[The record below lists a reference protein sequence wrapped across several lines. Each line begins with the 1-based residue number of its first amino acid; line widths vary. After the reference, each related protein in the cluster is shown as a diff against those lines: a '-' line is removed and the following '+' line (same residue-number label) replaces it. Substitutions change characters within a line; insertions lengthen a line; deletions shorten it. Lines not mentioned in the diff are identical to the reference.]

1 MRGRGPGRRG
11 VRLFTDFWRENLN
24 FPALSITNRR
34 GGGRGRRGG
43 GEMGAVCFIIL
54 LLQARYVHVKLGSKQ
69 LSQVG
74 GASEYFNIVTMSII
88 HGCPPEIGSEL
99 S

>member
-34 GGGRGRRGG
+34 GGGRWGG
-43 GEMGAVCFIIL
+43 GVFHNLVTTGAL
-54 LLQARYVHVKLGSKQ
+54 RARETGFKTIKS
-69 LSQVG
+69 G
-74 GASEYFNIVTMSII
+74 GR
-88 HGCPPEIGSEL
+88 G
-99 S
+99 